1 MLVHN
6 LLDLFENH
14 KVSFDQKLRSTFTNK
29 THELTKILFDDHIE
43 MRNLNLEYE
52 EYKKLKLHR
61 IAEHFS
67 KFIMIDYKQFF
78 DSCSQIWATVKGTNR
93 EFQFKEGVT
102 EVLISFAERDLELYK
117 NVIQYYLTNGDPFAL
132 DSPVLV
138 DRLFKVLDTTGV
150 LAILRLPISNANAVV
165 RFALLFI
172 LWIRPKVPYS
182 TQRKWL
188 FAYHQTIPPIEVKRR
203 GQNRSIDYR

>member
-1 MLVHN
+1 
-6 LLDLFENH
+6 
-14 KVSFDQKLRSTFTNK
+14 
-29 THELTKILFDDHIE
+29 
-43 MRNLNLEYE
+43 
-52 EYKKLKLHR
+52 
-61 IAEHFS
+61 
-67 KFIMIDYKQFF
+67 MIVVVKYGLQL
-78 DSCSQIWATVKGTNR
+78 KGTNR

-165 RFALLFI
+165 RFALLLGPLDSSKSTIFN
-172 LWIRPKVPYS
+172 S
-182 TQRKWL
+182 TQVVVCIL
-188 FAYHQTIPPIEVKRR
+188 PNDP
-203 GQNRSIDYR
+203 S